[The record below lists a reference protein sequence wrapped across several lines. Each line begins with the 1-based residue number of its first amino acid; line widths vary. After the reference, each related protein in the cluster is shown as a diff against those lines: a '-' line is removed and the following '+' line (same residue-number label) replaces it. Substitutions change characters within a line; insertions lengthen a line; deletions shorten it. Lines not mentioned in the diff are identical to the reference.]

1 MNQAKVLV
9 VVLSLVLFSLAGC
22 TRYHHGRP
30 GASGE
35 PTTQEVVSEV
45 KRLVEENVK
54 DPAKANQVQA
64 LIQEIVQEVRRSSQA
79 ARGFHEQLAA
89 LNANYDAPPEQFTKI
104 LDQLNN
110 ARMESAARILGTR
123 FKIKELLTREEWKKL
138 DDAMLKARQEHEQ
151 RPPSK
156 DERY

>member
-9 VVLSLVLFSLAGC
+9 VVLALVLFSLAGC

-45 KRLVEENVK
+45 KRLVEENV

-123 FKIKELLTREEWKKL
+123 FKIKEILTREEWKKL

>member
-1 MNQAKVLV
+1 MNQAKVLI

-45 KRLVEENVK
+45 KRLVEENV

-123 FKIKELLTREEWKKL
+123 FKIKEILTREEWKKL

>member
-9 VVLSLVLFSLAGC
+9 VVLSLVLSSVAGC
-22 TRYHHGRP
+22 SQYHQGRP
-30 GASGE
+30 GAYGE
-35 PTTQEVVSEV
+35 PTTQEVVAEV

-64 LIQEIVQEVRRSSQA
+64 LIQEIVQEVRRSSQET
-79 ARGFHEQLAA
+79 RGFHEQLAA
-89 LNANYDAPPEQFTKI
+89 LNANYDATPEQFTKI

-110 ARMESAARILGTR
+110 ARMESAAKILRTR

-138 DDAMLKARQEHEQ
+138 DDAMLKARQDRER

>member
-9 VVLSLVLFSLAGC
+9 VLLSLVLFSVIGC
-22 TRYHHGRP
+22 SRHHQGRP
-30 GASGE
+30 GAFGE
-35 PTTQEVVSEV
+35 PTTQEVVSQV
-45 KRLVEENVK
+45 KRVVEENVK

-64 LIQEIVQEVRRSSQA
+64 LIQAIVQEVKRSSQE

-89 LNANYDAPPEQFTKI
+89 LNANYDAPAEQFTKI

-110 ARMESAARILGTR
+110 ARMESAAKILRTR

-138 DDAMLKARQEHEQ
+138 DDAMLKARQEREQ
-151 RPPSK
+151 RPRSK